1 MASWR
6 ALMVVPFK
14 IVRNP
19 YDRNKYQPVYA
30 GDDADVLFKTSHTAR
45 LQPVGLG
52 EPGKT
57 DGQQWVNNK
66 WSTLQ
71 NNTNQTYTIVNALD
85 LGQKPMDSK
94 INTRRRMYNY

>member
-1 MASWR
+1 
-6 ALMVVPFK
+6 MVVPFK

-30 GDDADVLFKTSHTAR
+30 GDDADVLFKTTHTAR

-71 NNTNQTYTIVNALD
+71 NNTNDNISLPTISDIDDSNDEDDDKEV
-85 LGQKPMDSK
+85 KPFFG
-94 INTRRRMYNY
+94 

>member
-1 MASWR
+1 
-6 ALMVVPFK
+6 MVVPFK

-19 YDRNKYQPVYA
+19 YNRNQYQPVYA

-66 WSTLQ
+66 FSTKQ
-71 NNTNQTYTIVNALD
+71 NNTNKTYTIVNALD
-85 LGQKPMDSK
+85 LGQKPESSR
-94 INTRRRMYNY
+94 INTRRSMYNY

>member
-1 MASWR
+1 
-6 ALMVVPFK
+6 MVVPFK

-66 WSTLQ
+66 FSTKQ

-85 LGQKPMDSK
+85 LGQKPESSR
-94 INTRRRMYNY
+94 INTRRSMYNY